1 MFVLFLLKLKVE
13 IVKTGVLNK
22 ILNVITLKIM
32 EEEILVVL
40 KRKRDK
46 IWLKMDVSNQE
57 ITKFVLVVS
66 SKVNQNL
73 YNLKNLKHLKKNQKL
88 K

>member
-1 MFVLFLLKLKVE
+1 MFALFLLKLKVE
-13 IVKTGVLNK
+13 IVKNGVLNK

-46 IWLKMDVSNQE
+46 IWLKMDVYNQE

>member
-1 MFVLFLLKLKVE
+1 MFALFLLKLKVE
-13 IVKTGVLNK
+13 IVKNGVLNK

-46 IWLKMDVSNQE
+46 ICLKMDVSNQE

-73 YNLKNLKHLKKNQKL
+73 YNLKNLNHLKKNQKL

>member
-1 MFVLFLLKLKVE
+1 MFALFLLKLKVE
-13 IVKTGVLNK
+13 IVKNGVLNK

-73 YNLKNLKHLKKNQKL
+73 YNLKNLNHLKKNQKL